1 MTMTRKDYIKFA
13 DMTVDMFEDVENT
26 DSCTMHIMID
36 YLMHIFKQDN
46 KRFDE
51 KRFKNYIAEKTT
63 RFSKN
68 Y

>member
-13 DMTVDMFEDVENT
+13 DMTVDMFEDDTNT

-46 KRFDE
+46 SRFDKTRFE
-51 KRFKNYIAEKTT
+51 DYIEKRTKRFK
-63 RFSKN
+63 RH
-68 Y
+68 

>member
-36 YLMHIFKQDN
+36 YLTQIFKQDN
-46 KRFDE
+46 PRFD
-51 KRFKNYIAEKTT
+51 KIRFEDYIAKRTERYK
-63 RFSKN
+63 R
-68 Y
+68 